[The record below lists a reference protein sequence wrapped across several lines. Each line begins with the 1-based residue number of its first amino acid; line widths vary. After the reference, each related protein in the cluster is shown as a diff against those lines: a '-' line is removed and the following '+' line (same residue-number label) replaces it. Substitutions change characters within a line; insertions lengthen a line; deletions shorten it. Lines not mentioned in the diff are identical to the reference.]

1 MTNSNDRHAQFGID
15 PLFLDRW
22 SPRAF
27 DAQPMPEAD
36 LLTMMEAATW
46 APSASNSQPWRFVY
60 ALRDTEAF
68 SGMLD
73 LLVEFNQDWVKNASA
88 LVFLF
93 STRASKRPG
102 SEPRPLRNHSF
113 DSGTAWGYLALQ
125 AFKKGYFAHAMTGV
139 HFDRISSALGAPEDE
154 LHFEAAIAIGRRGP
168 LDVLPASL
176 QEREKPNDR
185 KPLSEM
191 AFVGRMQANRN

>member
-1 MTNSNDRHAQFGID
+1 MTNSNHRQSQFAID
-15 PLFLDRW
+15 PMFLDRW

-27 DAQPMPEAD
+27 DAQPISEDA
-36 LLTMMEAATW
+36 LLTMIEAATW

-60 ALRDTEAF
+60 AHRDSEAF
-68 SGMLD
+68 AGMLD
-73 LLVEFNQDWVKNASA
+73 LLVEFNQDWVRNASA

-93 STRASKRPG
+93 STKTSKRPD

-125 AFKKGYFAHAMTGV
+125 AFKMGYFAHAMTGV
-139 HFDRISSALGAPEDE
+139 HFDRIHAALGASEDE
-154 LHFEAAIAIGRRGP
+154 FHFEAAIAIGRKGP
-168 LDVLPASL
+168 LEVLPASL

-185 KPLSEM
+185 KPVSEL
-191 AFVGRMQANRN
+191 AFRGRM